1 MTVVFGLG
9 MRLLVHKRTKLENGV
24 LCNGEQ
30 PSSAVNNSFDHGKF
44 EAMKTLSGRIQFRT
58 IVGISFADAL
68 LQHTFAFTKLAVFHE
83 DFWATV

>member
-44 EAMKTLSGRIQFRT
+44 EAMKILSGRAVPYNCEHQFC
-58 IVGISFADAL
+58 GCFATA
-68 LQHTFAFTKLAVFHE
+68 HFCIY
-83 DFWATV
+83 